1 MKKPLQ
7 CRGLNML
14 LKSGSVAIK
23 PSWHKEHGQIGK
35 TQKLSSMT
43 RSSRTF
49 HGAGRF
55 PLLTVFPALR
65 VYSSLSDST

>member
-43 RSSRTF
+43 RSARAF
-49 HGAGRF
+49 LF
-55 PLLTVFPALR
+55 
-65 VYSSLSDST
+65 